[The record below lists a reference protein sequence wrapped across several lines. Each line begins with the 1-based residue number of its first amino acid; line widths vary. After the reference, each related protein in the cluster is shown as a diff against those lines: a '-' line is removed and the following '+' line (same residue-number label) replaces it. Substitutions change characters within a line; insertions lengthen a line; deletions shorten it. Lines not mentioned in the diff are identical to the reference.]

1 MRERIVTRPVVA
13 ESYAYAPVV
22 RERVVTRPV
31 AVDDYAYSGYAYAPV
46 VRERVVRRAPVVV
59 DYPVRA
65 TAAYAMAPAV
75 TTVPAVATV
84 PSYRYINNRLLLVDP
99 VTGAVVG
106 EVRDYR

>member
-1 MRERIVTRPVVA
+1 
-13 ESYAYAPVV
+13 
-22 RERVVTRPV
+22 
-31 AVDDYAYSGYAYAPV
+31 

-65 TAAYAMAPAV
+65 TEAYAMAPVTVTTAPAV
-75 TTVPAVATV
+75 TTV

-99 VTGAVVG
+99 VTGAVAG